1 MKLTREV
8 EEVKNMNVM
17 TIYSC
22 DWWDLQNVWQ
32 QVAEYYSVKQNWNN
46 FFFLFE
52 LGAKQVEIS
61 YLMIYHYTN
70 IIYQP
75 GSWR

>member
-22 DWWDLQNVWQ
+22 DWWELQTVGQ
-32 QVAEYYSVKQNWNN
+32 QVAKYYSVKQNWNN
-46 FFFLFE
+46 FFFSR
-52 LGAKQVEIS
+52 I
-61 YLMIYHYTN
+61 TN
-70 IIYQP
+70 INK
-75 GSWR
+75 